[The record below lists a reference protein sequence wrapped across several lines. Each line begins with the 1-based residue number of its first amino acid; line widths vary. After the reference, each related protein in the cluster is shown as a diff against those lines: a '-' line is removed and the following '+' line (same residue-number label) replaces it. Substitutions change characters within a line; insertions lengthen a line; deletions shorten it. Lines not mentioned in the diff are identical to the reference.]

1 MKRFPRHD
9 MKPDDAPK
17 KPIGFQLVMLVL
29 SVYVLAAL
37 FVETVFKLPEQVS
50 ALMQTQDTLI
60 CLVFLGDIFHRLYRA
75 ERKLAFLKWGW
86 IDFIS
91 SIPTL
96 TLFRWGRAVSAI
108 RIIRILRG
116 ARSVKYIL
124 RVLFQNKA
132 RGIFGT
138 VILVTA
144 SLLIF
149 ATIAILNVETVPE
162 ANIKTAGD
170 ALWWAMST
178 VTTGGNGD
186 KFPVTAAGRI
196 IGVIL
201 MTTGVGF
208 FGTLTA
214 YIASV
219 FLNRDKSGGPTEA
232 DLAKELRLMRE
243 RIESLETGLH
253 QPAIHR
259 PPQSGKPPEP
269 PAPETTTLA

>member
-1 MKRFPRHD
+1 MHD
-9 MKPDDAPK
+9 MKPGDAPK

-29 SVYVLAAL
+29 SIYVLAAL
-37 FVETVFKLPEQVS
+37 FADTVFKLSPQIS
-50 ALMQTQDTLI
+50 SLLQTLDTLI
-60 CLVFLGDIFHRLYRA
+60 CLVFLWDFFHRLYQA

-91 SIPTL
+91 SIPAL
-96 TLFRWGRAVSAI
+96 TLFRWGRVVAVI

-116 ARSVKYIL
+116 ARSVKYL
-124 RVLFQNKA
+124 LHVLFQNKA

-138 VILVTA
+138 VLLVTA
-144 SLLIF
+144 MLLIF
-149 ATIAILNVETVPE
+149 ASIAILNVETVPE

-178 VTTGGNGD
+178 ITTGGNGD

-201 MTTGVGF
+201 MTAGVGF

-219 FLNRDKSGGPTEA
+219 FLNRDKTGGPTEA

-253 QPAIHR
+253 QPAIQR

-269 PAPETTTLA
+269 PAP

>member
-1 MKRFPRHD
+1 MKRFPIYD
-9 MKPDDAPK
+9 MKPGDAPK

-37 FVETVFKLPEQVS
+37 FVDTVFKLSPQIS
-50 ALMQTQDTLI
+50 SLLQTLDTLI
-60 CLVFLGDIFHRLYRA
+60 CLVFLWDFFHRLYQA

-91 SIPTL
+91 SIPML
-96 TLFRWGRAVSAI
+96 TLFRWGRVVAVI

-116 ARSVKYIL
+116 ARSVKYLL

-138 VILVTA
+138 VLLITA
-144 SLLIF
+144 ILLIF
-149 ATIAILNVETVPE
+149 ASIAILNVETVPE

-178 VTTGGNGD
+178 ITTGGNGD

-214 YIASV
+214 YIASR
-219 FLNRDKSGGPTEA
+219 FLNLEKTGGTTEA
-232 DLAKELRLMRE
+232 ELAQELRLMRE
-243 RIESLETGLH
+243 RIESLETRLH
-253 QPAIHR
+253 HPEVKLR
-259 PPQSGKPPEP
+259 PQFGKPPEP
-269 PAPETTTLA
+269 PAP